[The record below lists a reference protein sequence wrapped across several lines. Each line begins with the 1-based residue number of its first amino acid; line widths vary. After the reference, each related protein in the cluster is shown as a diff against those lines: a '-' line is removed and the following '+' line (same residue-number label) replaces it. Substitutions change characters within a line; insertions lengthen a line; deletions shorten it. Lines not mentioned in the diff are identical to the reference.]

1 MERVSLGVSV
11 RQWKGKTGAR
21 RLRKG
26 GQVPAVVY
34 GHRREPVVVS
44 VESKALRAALHTHA
58 GMNVLID
65 LDIRANGAADKQ
77 LVVVKELQRDI
88 FTHDIIH
95 VDFQAI
101 SLEETLEAHVPIV
114 LLGTPKGVVDG
125 GVLDQHLREVLVE
138 CLPTLIPEHIEV
150 DVSELVVGR
159 AIHAGELK
167 MPEGVTLLTPPGEV
181 MATVLAPRVEEVP
194 TPAAA
199 VPEAAA
205 AAAPEAAPAP
215 ERAAEKGAE
224 KAPAKAPAEGE

>member
-1 MERVSLGVSV
+1 MERVSLDASV

-34 GHRREPVVVS
+34 GHGRESVVLS

-88 FTHDIIH
+88 FTHDVIH

-101 SLEETLEAHVPIV
+101 SLEESLEAHVPIILV
-114 LLGTPKGVVDG
+114 GTPKGVVDG

-138 CLPTLIPEHIEV
+138 CLPTLIPEHIEL

-167 MPEGVTLLTPPGEV
+167 IPAGVTLLTQPGEV
-181 MATVLAPRVEEVP
+181 VAAVLAPRVEEVP
-194 TPAAA
+194 APAAA

-205 AAAPEAAPAP
+205 VAPEAAPAP
-215 ERAAEKGAE
+215 EKAAE
-224 KAPAKAPAEGE
+224 KAPAKAPAEDE

>member
-1 MERVSLGVSV
+1 MERVSLDASV

-34 GHRREPVVVS
+34 GHGRESVVLS

-88 FTHDIIH
+88 FTHDVIH

-101 SLEETLEAHVPIV
+101 SLEESLEAHVPIV
-114 LLGTPKGVVDG
+114 LVGTPKGVVDG

-138 CLPTLIPEHIEV
+138 CLPTLIPEHIEL

-167 MPEGVTLLTPPGEV
+167 IPAGVTLLTQPGEV
-181 MATVLAPRVEEVP
+181 VATVLAPRVEEVP
-194 TPAAA
+194 APAAA

-205 AAAPEAAPAP
+205 VAPEAAPAP
-215 ERAAEKGAE
+215 EKAAE
-224 KAPAKAPAEGE
+224 KAPAKAPAEDE

>member
-77 LVVVKELQRDI
+77 RDI

-114 LLGTPKGVVDG
+114 LVGTPKGVVDG

-194 TPAAA
+194 TPAAV

-215 ERAAEKGAE
+215 EKAAEKGAE

>member
-1 MERVSLGVSV
+1 MERVSLDASV
-11 RQWKGKTGAR
+11 RQSKGKTGAR

-34 GHRREPVVVS
+34 GHGRESVVLS

-88 FTHDIIH
+88 FTHDVIH

-101 SLEETLEAHVPIV
+101 SLEESLEAHVPIV
-114 LLGTPKGVVDG
+114 LVGTPKGVVDG

-138 CLPTLIPEHIEV
+138 CLPTLIPEHIEL

-167 MPEGVTLLTPPGEV
+167 IPAGVTLLTQPGEV
-181 MATVLAPRVEEVP
+181 VATVLAPRVEEVP
-194 TPAAA
+194 APAAA

-205 AAAPEAAPAP
+205 VAPEAAPAP
-215 ERAAEKGAE
+215 EKAAE
-224 KAPAKAPAEGE
+224 KAPAKAPAEDV

>member
-1 MERVSLGVSV
+1 MDRVSRGVSV
-11 RQWKGKTGAR
+11 RQWRGKTGAR

-44 VESKALRAALHTHA
+44 VESKGLRAALHTHA
-58 GMNVLID
+58 GLNVLID
-65 LDIRANGAADKQ
+65 LDIRSNGTADKQ
-77 LVVVKELQRDI
+77 LVIVKELQRDI
-88 FTHDIIH
+88 FTHDILH

-101 SLEETLEAHVPIV
+101 SLEETLEAHVPVV
-114 LLGTPKGVVDG
+114 LVGTPKGVVDG

-150 DVSELVVGR
+150 EVGGLTVGH

-194 TPAAA
+194 TP
-199 VPEAAA
+199 
-205 AAAPEAAPAP
+205 PA
-215 ERAAEKGAE
+215 G
-224 KAPAKAPAEGE
+224 